1 MPKSSKDGES
11 YPFIKKLAANDRPT
25 RDSALASLNQFLR
38 AKRKLDEFEL
48 QKLWKGLFYSMWFS
62 DRPKTQQ
69 RLADD
74 LANLLD
80 VIDEANFFNFVDA
93 FWVIMARE
101 WDGIDKHRID
111 KFYLLMRR
119 YVASM
124 LRRMKKEQWGEK
136 WLQEYQRVF
145 GRVPLNIS
153 DLKIPNALR
162 LHIDDIFVD
171 ELEKIIEADQDS
183 SESEELNVSDVPF
196 NQLLGPFF
204 KLATECPLKFI
215 REHTMKYVL
224 QDSRLVAWG
233 AVEDTTKDEQSEERS
248 DDEWGGFDD

>member
-136 WLQEYQRVF
+136 WLQEYQLVF

-162 LHIDDIFVD
+162 LHIDDN
-171 ELEKIIEADQDS
+171 L
-183 SESEELNVSDVPF
+183 
-196 NQLLGPFF
+196 
-204 KLATECPLKFI
+204 C
-215 REHTMKYVL
+215 R
-224 QDSRLVAWG
+224 
-233 AVEDTTKDEQSEERS
+233 
-248 DDEWGGFDD
+248 